1 MDVQQLIST
10 LPASASGIPAASRR
24 TPGSP
29 RTQQPQL
36 RLLPGDRPTV
46 DYVFDAPLAEMMAE
60 LHVEVITSE
69 ITDADFFGCV
79 VVRGSR
85 VVVRGS
91 RVVVMLSP
99 NLGEFEADFFTRYLT
114 AQAYKLDMT
123 PLPTPFDVEI
133 SPLLEGVPA

>member
-85 VVVRGS
+85 VVV
-91 RVVVMLSP
+91 MLSP

>member
-1 MDVQQLIST
+1 MT
-10 LPASASGIPAASRR
+10 
-24 TPGSP
+24 
-29 RTQQPQL
+29 
-36 RLLPGDRPTV
+36 
-46 DYVFDAPLAEMMAE
+46 AE

-85 VVVRGS
+85 I
-91 RVVVMLSP
+91 VVMLSP
-99 NLGEFEADFFTRYLT
+99 NLGEFEQDFFARYLT

-123 PLPTPFDVEI
+123 PLPTPFDVEV